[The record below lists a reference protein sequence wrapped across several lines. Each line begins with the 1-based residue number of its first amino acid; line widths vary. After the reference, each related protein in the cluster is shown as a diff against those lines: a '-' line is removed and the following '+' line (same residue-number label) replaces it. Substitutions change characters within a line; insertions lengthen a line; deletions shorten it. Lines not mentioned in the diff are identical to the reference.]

1 MESLELAEEGALSL
15 PNTFRKLRTSY
26 LRYCLLS
33 GCLCVILLSCSSV
46 FDPGCIDRTPRQ
58 TTTGLECHYQWKWG
72 KHLCDS
78 YCCNGTTLGVKEGDW
93 CVDYCFEDG
102 TCQMERCAPAQSQ
115 AEYVALQMLRWSG
128 AVAFY
133 VVWMLFFLMG
143 RMVCRT
149 TTALEKKTACRTG
162 CLFAVFTVFLYGLY
176 SIYLFTDCHH
186 EFRGISDLF
195 LAAGLLA
202 SFLCVRYLVGVA
214 SSHSG
219 VESYDMLLA
228 MISDSYTRGDG
239 RTLVLEVGQERLR
252 DFWQE
257 LWRRSSL
264 GRQIPL
270 LL

>member
-1 MESLELAEEGALSL
+1 MHEHSQQ
-15 PNTFRKLRTSY
+15 R
-26 LRYCLLS
+26 S
-33 GCLCVILLSCSSV
+33 GCRCVILLSCSSV

-149 TTALEKKTACRTG
+149 TTALEKKTACRTEAL
-162 CLFAVFTVFLYGLY
+162 CDIALVFFAMKNAKPESVIWY
-176 SIYLFTDCHH
+176 S
-186 EFRGISDLF
+186 
-195 LAAGLLA
+195 
-202 SFLCVRYLVGVA
+202 
-214 SSHSG
+214 
-219 VESYDMLLA
+219 
-228 MISDSYTRGDG
+228 
-239 RTLVLEVGQERLR
+239 
-252 DFWQE
+252 
-257 LWRRSSL
+257 
-264 GRQIPL
+264 
-270 LL
+270 